1 MKLCRGRGGGLV
13 DRAADS
19 GPYDPSSIPIGEK
32 KENNKNMAWL
42 GLAPKKTFPNVKS
55 KVTKKCVFFHLG
67 DWNMKLY
74 GLFFMKKEKIL
85 DEICWSIFS

>member
-32 KENNKNMAWL
+32 KENNKNMAWV
-42 GLAPKKTFPNVKS
+42 GLAPKIHFQMSKARSLKNVS
-55 KVTKKCVFFHLG
+55 F
-67 DWNMKLY
+67 
-74 GLFFMKKEKIL
+74 
-85 DEICWSIFS
+85 SI